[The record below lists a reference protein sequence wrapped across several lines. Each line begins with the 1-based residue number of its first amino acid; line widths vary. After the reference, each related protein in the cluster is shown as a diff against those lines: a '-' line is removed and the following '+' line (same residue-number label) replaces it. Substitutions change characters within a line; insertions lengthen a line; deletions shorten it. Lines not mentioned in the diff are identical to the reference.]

1 MKLMVKNMV
10 CDRCKLIVQSICDKL
25 DINTTT
31 IELGKVI
38 TAQHLAS
45 SQLEQ
50 LRDALSETGL
60 ILLDD
65 AKQASIEQV
74 KQACLFYLNRQ
85 NLGQEQVLSQFIAG
99 RVNKDYNYLS
109 RLFSSVESISI
120 EQYYIALRVEKVK
133 ELITYE
139 QLAFSEIAYELGFS
153 SVAHLSRQFKKS
165 TGLTLSE
172 FRTNINSISRQP
184 LDKVK
189 NRQQ

>member
-10 CDRCKLIVQSICDKL
+10 CDRCKLIVQSICAKL
-25 DINTTT
+25 DISTAT
-31 IELGKVI
+31 IELGKI
-38 TAQHLAS
+38 TTSQALAPT
-45 SQLEQ
+45 QVEQ
-50 LRDALSETGL
+50 LRAALSETGL

-65 AKQASIEQV
+65 AKQTLIEQI
-74 KQACLFYLNRQ
+74 KQACLSYLNQ
-85 NLGQEQVLSQFIAG
+85 QSLQQHQVLSHYISERA
-99 RVNKDYNYLS
+99 NKDYSYLS

-120 EQYYIALRVEKVK
+120 EQYYIALRIEKVK

-139 QLAFSEIAYELGFS
+139 QLAFAEIAYELGFS
-153 SVAHLSRQFKKS
+153 SVAHLSRQFKKN

-172 FRTNINSISRQP
+172 FRTNFNSSSRQP